1 MPVLMSRDIWGF
13 WRGWW
18 MWYKTYRSPTQSEM
32 KTGGHTGYTRASVKN
47 LDVRLRAHKSQPL
60 SKGLTNFLDFF
71 LWLLWTTG
79 NNLSASPASK
89 AFLQTFSASG
99 QVSSGCTSAIL
110 HYYLESPSDICQD
123 LYFPWKLPPFKS
135 ASLVAHL
142 KSPSTT
148 EFKTVGFKRLH
159 VRQGVRSTWQVSGT
173 TTPMQPENAA
183 SPQPGVSGPCTPF
196 STLLRALTASSAW
209 AAVSHVVPA
218 LATEHLESCW

>member
-1 MPVLMSRDIWGF
+1 MQEHLLRTWMCGWGLTRVNPCPRVWLIF
-13 WRGWW
+13 LTFFFDCSEPRGITCLLPLQAKPLCRPSQPWD
-18 MWYKTYRSPTQSEM
+18 RSP
-32 KTGGHTGYTRASVKN
+32 
-47 LDVRLRAHKSQPL
+47 
-60 SKGLTNFLDFF
+60 
-71 LWLLWTTG
+71 
-79 NNLSASPASK
+79 PAAPVPSYII
-89 AFLQTFSASG
+89 TW
-99 QVSSGCTSAIL
+99 
-110 HYYLESPSDICQD
+110 ESPSDICQD

-159 VRQGVRSTWQVSGT
+159 VRQAVRSTWQVSVT